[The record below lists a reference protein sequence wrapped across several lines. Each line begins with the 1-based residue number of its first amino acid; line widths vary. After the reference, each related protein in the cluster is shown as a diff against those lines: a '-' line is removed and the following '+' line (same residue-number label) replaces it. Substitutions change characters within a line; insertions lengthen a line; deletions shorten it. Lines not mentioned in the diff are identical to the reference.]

1 MASVAENSWTIVGSN
16 GKPSISQNE
25 RKCVL
30 LKMSTV
36 TENSWTIVGSNG
48 KPSNKSNRKEKCA
61 IENGDHYWK

>member
-1 MASVAENSWTIVGSN
+1 MATVTENNWSIVGSN

-30 LKMSTV
+30 LKMATI

-48 KPSNKSNRKEKCA
+48 NHS
-61 IENGDHYWK
+61 

>member
-1 MASVAENSWTIVGSN
+1 MATVAENSWTIVGSN

-30 LKMSTV
+30 LKMATV

-48 KPSNKSNRKEKCA
+48 KHLIGQNER
-61 IENGDHYWK
+61 